1 MTKVFLAN
9 ATTSTDR
16 VASHSKDPWW
26 FPNTLSYGH
35 SSKTFA
41 DSVKEILNF
50 EAAVRADMI
59 LRWIESIEILSER
72 LRAEKMFSGRNLNM
86 FCSESGRNV
95 HEVAV
100 SMNSNTVYLIL
111 WKKKSDVGAGVVI
124 LLKITLCNPL
134 KSIMLTYIKNIEELC
149 EKIILGS

>member
-9 ATTSTDR
+9 ATTSPDR
-16 VASHSKDPWW
+16 VVSHSKDPWW

-59 LRWIESIEILSER
+59 LRWIESIEIFSER
-72 LRAEKMFSGRNLNM
+72 LR
-86 FCSESGRNV
+86 
-95 HEVAV
+95 
-100 SMNSNTVYLIL
+100 T
-111 WKKKSDVGAGVVI
+111 
-124 LLKITLCNPL
+124 
-134 KSIMLTYIKNIEELC
+134 
-149 EKIILGS
+149 EKILAEEM